1 LQLLKTVKVSS
12 GRPAN
17 PEGVE
22 LKENCVI
29 LARALRD
36 VWRVR
41 STSQYTEY
49 AWLKGLKSHIL
60 ISEIKWKA

>member
-1 LQLLKTVKVSS
+1 MKGSS
-12 GRPAN
+12 GRPSN

-36 VWRVR
+36 VWGVW
-41 STSQYTEY
+41 SISQYTEY
-49 AWLKGLKSHIL
+49 AWLKGLKSHIYSTL
-60 ISEIKWKA
+60 KLNEKPRQS